1 MKYEKEYLSFE
12 EQADL
17 LISRG
22 LECEQEELIKRLE
35 SVNYYR
41 LSGYLYPFKQEN
53 IDNYY
58 PGTKLS
64 VVWDR
69 YRFDRQLRFL
79 VLDGIERIEVALKTD
94 IAYKF
99 SRHYGSFG
107 YLQKENLPLMKEEKH
122 LSMIKS
128 IDHETKRS
136 KDMFV
141 KHFFKK
147 YGDSHEY
154 LPLWMAVEVMSFGT
168 ILSFF
173 RGLPTAIKQEIS
185 NKFKIHDKVL
195 ESWLTS
201 LNAVR
206 NICAHHSRLW
216 NRELGYKPIIPVK
229 NNNWNIPFRIGNNR
243 IFGIL
248 SIINYMLG
256 IIIPSSKWNER
267 LETLLTNFPEIPL
280 KDMGFPKDWEKYKV
294 WEERS

>member
-1 MKYEKEYLSFE
+1 MEYEKDYLSFI

-41 LSGYLYPFKQEN
+41 LSGYLFPFKQEDS
-53 IDNYY
+53 DNYY
-58 PGTKLS
+58 PGSKLS
-64 VVWDR
+64 VIWDR

-79 VLDGIERIEVALKTD
+79 VLDGIERIEVALKTV
-94 IAYKF
+94 IAYEF
-99 SRHYGSFG
+99 SSQYGPFG
-107 YLQKENLPLMKEEKH
+107 YLEKTNLPLMKEENH
-122 LSMIKS
+122 LKMLKS
-128 IDHETKRS
+128 INHETKRS

-141 KHFFKK
+141 KHFFEK
-147 YGDSHEY
+147 YGDTHEY
-154 LPLWMAVEVMSFGT
+154 LPLWMAVEIMSFGT

-173 RGLPTAIKQEIS
+173 RGLPTTIKQEIS
-185 NKFKIHDKVL
+185 SKFNIHDKVL

-229 NNNWNIPFRIGNNR
+229 NNNWNKPFRIKNNS

-248 SIINYMLG
+248 SIINYMLD
-256 IIIPSSKWNER
+256 IIIPSSKWNKR
-267 LETLLTNFPEIPL
+267 LGTLLTNFPEIPL
-280 KDMGFPKDWEKYKV
+280 KDMGFPKDWKKHEV
-294 WEERS
+294 WKEGT